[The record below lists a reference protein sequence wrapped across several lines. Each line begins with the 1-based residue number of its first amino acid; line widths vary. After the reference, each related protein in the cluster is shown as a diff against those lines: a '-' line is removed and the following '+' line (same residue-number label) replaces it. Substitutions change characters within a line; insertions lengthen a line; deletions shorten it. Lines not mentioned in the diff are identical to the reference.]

1 MNEYQMNIL
10 KMNRPIPITKSEKK
24 KLMMISGKTVLI
36 MLAIMAA
43 CTVFGLIKDDLIVIL
58 AIGGFLCLVAL
69 ILEVKDKIKYCT
81 YKQIEKIVVYID
93 EILFATGGDKFRV
106 IYYDFDKEDFARTT
120 VFIDKMD
127 VIRYRINKGSIEK
140 LMVGIKKSKLYYIT
154 SKKMYEEEEV

>member
-1 MNEYQMNIL
+1 MNESQMNIL

-93 EILFATGGDKFRV
+93 EILFATGATSCT
-106 IYYDFDKEDFARTT
+106 ETMET
-120 VFIDKMD
+120 
-127 VIRYRINKGSIEK
+127 SQ
-140 LMVGIKKSKLYYIT
+140 GILPAEIT
-154 SKKMYEEEEV
+154 AE

>member
-1 MNEYQMNIL
+1 
-10 KMNRPIPITKSEKK
+10 MNRPIPITKSEKK

-81 YKQIEKIVVYID
+81 YKHQQHQGFGNNPKPKIK
-93 EILFATGGDKFRV
+93 FAYKYFTHAKCFYPKSHEQNMLNSI
-106 IYYDFDKEDFARTT
+106 IYKVA
-120 VFIDKMD
+120 
-127 VIRYRINKGSIEK
+127 
-140 LMVGIKKSKLYYIT
+140 
-154 SKKMYEEEEV
+154 